1 MVVGPDILA
10 PIIGSNKPH
19 VMLKRSEV
27 VHASTSCLCFMGG
40 QLTIEEGC
48 SLRDCHTGIS
58 ICDQGSIAFILAN
71 IRMACRD
78 GGQKFQQ
85 VSGGIVTEC
94 HRDDGPDWQT

>member
-1 MVVGPDILA
+1 MVGPDILA
-10 PIIGSNKPH
+10 PFGGSNKPRA
-19 VMLKRSEV
+19 MLKRSEV

-71 IRMACRD
+71 IRMSRRD
-78 GGQKFQQ
+78 GGQKFLQ
-85 VSGGIVTEC
+85 VSGGIITEMMTD
-94 HRDDGPDWQT
+94 RTGRQT